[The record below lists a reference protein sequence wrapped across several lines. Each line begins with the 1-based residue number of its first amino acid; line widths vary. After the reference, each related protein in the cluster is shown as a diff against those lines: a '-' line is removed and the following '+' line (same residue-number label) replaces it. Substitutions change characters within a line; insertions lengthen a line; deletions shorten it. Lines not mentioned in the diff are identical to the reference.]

1 MSERL
6 ERPGTSEAAPYYFT
20 YIDKVS
26 GDDVVGLLE
35 AQLAEAAA
43 LGRSVDE
50 EGSLHRY
57 APRKWSI
64 RQVLNH
70 VNDAERLFL
79 SRALWFARGFDS
91 PLPSFDQNVSV
102 EAARADEC
110 PWAAH
115 LEEFQ
120 TIRLATLS
128 FVRNLPAGASTRGGV
143 ASGHPFTVR
152 ALIYVVA
159 GHFAHHLA
167 IVHERY
173 LAS

>member
-1 MSERL
+1 MI

-20 YIDKVS
+20 YIDQVA

-35 AQLAEAAA
+35 GQLAEAAA
-43 LGRSVDE
+43 LGRSVGE
-50 EGSLHRY
+50 EESLHRY
-57 APRKWSI
+57 APGKWSL
-64 RQVLNH
+64 RQVMNH
-70 VNDAERLFL
+70 VNDAERLFV
-79 SRALWFARGFDS
+79 SRAFWFARGFDG

-102 EAARADEC
+102 EAARADER
-110 PWAAH
+110 PWAAQ

-128 FVRNLPAGASTRGGV
+128 FVRNLPAGALTRGGI

-159 GHFAHHLA
+159 GHFAHHMA
-167 IVHERY
+167 IVRERY
-173 LAS
+173 L

>member
-1 MSERL
+1 MSERRDRL
-6 ERPGTSEAAPYYFT
+6 ERPGTGEVAPYYFT
-20 YIDKVS
+20 YIDKVA

-57 APRKWSI
+57 APGKWSI

-70 VNDAERLFL
+70 VNDAERLFV
-79 SRALWFARGFDS
+79 SRAFWFARGFDA
-91 PLPSFDQNVSV
+91 PLPSFDQNLSV
-102 EAARADEC
+102 EAARADDC
-110 PWAAH
+110 P
-115 LEEFQ
+115 L
-120 TIRLATLS
+120 
-128 FVRNLPAGASTRGGV
+128 TRGGI
-143 ASGHPFTVR
+143 ASGLPFTVR

-173 LAS
+173 IAP

>member
-1 MSERL
+1 MSDRL
-6 ERPGTSEAAPYYFT
+6 GRPGTTEAAPYYFT
-20 YIDKVS
+20 YIDKVA

-35 AQLAEAAA
+35 GQLAEAAA
-43 LGRSVDE
+43 LGRSVGE
-50 EGSLHRY
+50 EESLHRY
-57 APRKWSI
+57 APGKWSI

-70 VNDAERLFL
+70 VNDAERLFV
-79 SRALWFARGFDS
+79 SRAFWFARGFDG
-91 PLPSFDQNVSV
+91 PLPSFDQEVGV
-102 EAARADEC
+102 EAARADDF

-115 LEEFQ
+115 LEEFR
-120 TIRLATLS
+120 TVRLATLS
-128 FVRNLPAGASTRGGV
+128 FVRNLPAGALTRGGI

-173 LAS
+173 LAA